1 MYEVGVTGQFEAAH
15 HLIGDFG
22 PATRTHGHTYRVE
35 VSLHG
40 ADLRD
45 DGTLLDIVPLQQGL
59 ERVLGG
65 LDYQDLSNLEAFAGR
80 NTTAEMVARHIYDQ
94 LAPLIAG
101 QGIARLSV
109 RVWES
114 PVAYGGYEGEPG

>member
-1 MYEVGVTGQFEAAH
+1 MYEVGVVGQFEAAH

-35 VSLHG
+35 VAVRGTELR
-40 ADLRD
+40 ADC
-45 DGTLLDIVPLQQGL
+45 TLLDIVPIQQGL
-59 ERVLGG
+59 ERVLAA
-65 LDYQDLSNLEAFAGR
+65 LHYRDLSELEGFAGR
-80 NTTAEMVARHIYDQ
+80 NTTAETVARYIHDQ

-101 QGIARLSV
+101 QGIATLAV

-114 PVAYGGYEGEPG
+114 PLAYAGYEGAPD